1 MATLQTTI
9 RLESLSEATLS
20 TWLTFVKALDLNDL
34 AAVIGQVSAAIVDVW
49 PLLSINGRLIGR
61 EILEYVVLQ
70 RGDELGG
77 SLDTL
82 IDLSQIPELFACAD
96 HLRILRGND
105 SAKTRL
111 SLIIERLFTDNVS
124 VIHQSLE
131 ELRQFMVEISEVL
144 IRSLTSGDVF
154 DPVIGSLVKVLLS
167 VACRDGEERIHL
179 RSLALECIGILGA
192 IDPDR
197 FDIPHHEESTVVMK
211 DFADEAESLQFS
223 MHMIED
229 ILIGAYRTTSD
240 SKYQSEIAFAIQE
253 LLKVCGFTTDLVN
266 PGGEPV
272 PLKVRARWNKLPKH
286 VLDTITPLLASK
298 FALPD
303 NTEFIA
309 ERHPIYHA
317 VSTYREWIQTWAS
330 HLISKASG
338 TMARRIFKVFRAVVR
353 NNDVG
358 VTQQI
363 LPHLALN
370 VLMSGNDEDVSNMR
384 AEITTVLEDQLD
396 TQRGVLFDKKR
407 SSAQVCLRFYVHDD

>member
-1 MATLQTTI
+1 M
-9 RLESLSEATLS
+9 
-20 TWLTFVKALDLNDL
+20 
-34 AAVIGQVSAAIVDVW
+34 
-49 PLLSINGRLIGR
+49 
-61 EILEYVVLQ
+61 
-70 RGDELGG
+70 
-77 SLDTL
+77 
-82 IDLSQIPELFACAD
+82 
-96 HLRILRGND
+96 
-105 SAKTRL
+105 
-111 SLIIERLFTDNVS
+111 
-124 VIHQSLE
+124 
-131 ELRQFMVEISEVL
+131 
-144 IRSLTSGDVF
+144 
-154 DPVIGSLVKVLLS
+154 
-167 VACRDGEERIHL
+167 
-179 RSLALECIGILGA
+179 
-192 IDPDR
+192 
-197 FDIPHHEESTVVMK
+197 
-211 DFADEAESLQFS
+211 
-223 MHMIED
+223 
-229 ILIGAYRTTSD
+229 
-240 SKYQSEIAFAIQE
+240 
-253 LLKVCGFTTDLVN
+253 KVCGFTTDLVN

-317 VSTYREWIQTWAS
+317 VSTYREWIQTWAG
-330 HLISKASG
+330 HLISKANG

-384 AEITTVLEDQLD
+384 AEITIVLEDQLD